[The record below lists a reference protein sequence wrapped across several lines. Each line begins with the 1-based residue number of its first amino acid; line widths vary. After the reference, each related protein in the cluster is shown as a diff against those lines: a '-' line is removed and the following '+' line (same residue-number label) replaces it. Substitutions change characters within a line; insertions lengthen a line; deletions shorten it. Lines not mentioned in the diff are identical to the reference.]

1 MKFAER
7 HKGYIIKA
15 YKEGKSTYEIAES
28 LGTYSN
34 KILRSLDYL
43 KVERRD
49 YASAQKAALKT
60 GRSSH
65 PTEGKSPTAE
75 HRKGISEG
83 MSKVWAEMSAMERDR
98 RSTMSKDQWDAMP
111 ESEKSEMRRLAAE
124 AVRVASKEG
133 SKTEKYVRKGLTKA
147 GWDVQFHVKTLL
159 PNTPLE
165 VDLFVP
171 GLKTAI
177 EIDGPAHFLPIWGE
191 DKLQKHQTSDARKS
205 GLLVGAGYVLIRVKQ
220 IRKTLSDK
228 NNRDVLAAILAELD
242 KIKEQFPEKTKR
254 LIEIEVNE

>member
-1 MKFAER
+1 MKFAEQN
-7 HKGYIIKA
+7 KGFIIKA
-15 YKEGKSTYEIAES
+15 YKEGKSSYEIAEA

-43 KVERRD
+43 KVPRRD
-49 YASAQKAALKT
+49 YTAAQKSALKT

-65 PTEGKSPTAE
+65 PTAGKSPTQE
-75 HRKGISEG
+75 HRKKISEG
-83 MSKVWAEMSAMERDR
+83 MAKVWAEMPSDERDR
-98 RSTMSKDQWDAMP
+98 RTEMSREQWDAM
-111 ESEKSEMRRLAAE
+111 SDSDKASMRQLAAE

-159 PNTPLE
+159 PNTELE

-191 DKLQKHQTSDARKS
+191 DKLQKHQTADARKS

-220 IRKTLSDK
+220 IKKTLSMK
-228 NNRDVLAAILAELD
+228 NQDDVLNAILAELD
-242 KIKEQFPEKTKR
+242 KISNKFPSKTDR
-254 LIEIEVNE
+254 IIEIEVTT